1 MPKEIYAIATL
12 VASIVGVGIFSL
24 PYITA
29 QVGLFTMLGYFLI
42 LGGVMFILYLMFAE
56 VSLVTPDYK
65 RLPGFAE
72 YHLGP
77 LAKKIALG
85 SMVISSLGSIL
96 AYLIVGGEFLS
107 GILDPIFKIGSGD
120 SSAFYTFLYGLIGT
134 ALIFLGIKAIA
145 KIEFWGF
152 VLFFVVLGA
161 LFFFGLPFF
170 KLSNLAVKTGDL
182 SSLFLPYGAIVFSL
196 WGLDMIPEIEE
207 MLGKHNKKKLLKKV
221 IVISLLLTLA
231 IYFFF
236 IFLTLAIA
244 GAGVNDSAIASL
256 RDIVGPGAATVGFIF
271 GLIATFTSFIT
282 SGLTLEKVL
291 HYDLKISKTV
301 SFGLTCFIP
310 LIVFFIG
317 VQQFIP
323 VISLV
328 GGTMMGVNG
337 LLILAM
343 YNKIRPQKKWLMFP
357 LIILLMAGMI
367 LEIIYFVK

>member
-24 PYITA
+24 PYIAA
-29 QVGLFTMLGYFLI
+29 QVGLLAMLGFFLI
-42 LGGVMFILYLMFAE
+42 LSGVMFLLYMMFAE
-56 VSLVTPDYK
+56 VSLATPDYK

-85 SMVISSLGSIL
+85 AMVISSLGSIL

-107 GILDPIFKIGSGD
+107 GILDPIFRIGNGD
-120 SSAFYTFLYGLIGT
+120 SAAFYTFLYWLIGT
-134 ALIFLGIKAIA
+134 ALIFLGIKTIA

-152 VLFFVVLGA
+152 ILFFVVLA
-161 LFFFGLPFF
+161 ILLFFGLPFL
-170 KLSNLAVKTGDL
+170 KLSNLMVKTGGL

-196 WGLDMIPEIEE
+196 WSLDMVPEVEE
-207 MLGKHNKKKLLKKV
+207 MLGRHGKKNLLKRV
-221 IVISLLLTLA
+221 IAISLLLTLA

-236 IFLTLAIA
+236 IFLTLGIA

-256 RDIVGPGAATVGFIF
+256 REVLGAGAAAFGFLF

-282 SGLTLEKVL
+282 SGLTLKKVL
-291 HYDLKISKTV
+291 HYDLKIGKIV
-301 SFGLTCFIP
+301 SLGLTCFIP
-310 LIVFFIG
+310 LIVFLIG

-343 YNKIRPQKKWLMFP
+343 YNKIKPQKKVFMFP
-357 LIILLMAGMI
+357 LAALLIAGMVF
-367 LEIIYFVK
+367 EIIYFVK